1 MKKQRI
7 LLSRDVVMR
16 GMKMRRKGVKKDLD
30 EKIFLS
36 VFTFLIIFLLGLIL
50 PKSTNAGNEEKSQ
63 NYFYT
68 KAISNTLVS
77 INSKSSGQKDIN
89 SEIKYSVLSFLGI
102 DTSNPISIISKEVS
116 YFRGN
121 KIIANTNANNAS
133 NASNDIENIETVTP
147 FELGEKQITKIED
160 PNAVAKNLKQTLNK
174 LAPRVLIYHSH
185 TTEAYRTSDPSTSKT
200 NFDTDETRNVS
211 AVGDVIK
218 EELEKKYGISVIHDK
233 TLHNIQDYDESYK
246 KSGVTLDKY
255 LNAYGNFDIIID
267 LHRDGFAASNKRV
280 SKTKINGEDVAKF
293 MFVVTDKNPHYQEQK
308 KLIDSIIKISNKLYP
323 SLMEDRAITFNH
335 YGLGFYNQNRSDN
348 AMLIEVGSNNNNIDE
363 VKNTGKYLARIFAE
377 QLNGKSD

>member
-7 LLSRDVVMR
+7 LLSRDVVM
-16 GMKMRRKGVKKDLD
+16 GGIKMGRKGVKKDSND
-30 EKIFLS
+30 KMFLS
-36 VFTFLIIFLLGLIL
+36 VFTFLTIFLLGLIL
-50 PKSTNAGNEEKSQ
+50 PKSTNADNGEKSQ
-63 NYFYT
+63 NYFYI

-77 INSKSSGQKDIN
+77 INSKSSQEQDIN

-116 YFRGN
+116 YFRGD
-121 KIIANTNANNAS
+121 KIIANAN
-133 NASNDIENIETVTP
+133 NASNDIENIEAVTP

-160 PNAVAKNLKQTLNK
+160 PNAVAKITNPDLKQTLNK
-174 LAPRVLIYHSH
+174 LAPRILIYHSH
-185 TTEAYRTSDPSTSKT
+185 TTEAYRTSDPSTYKT
-200 NFDTDETRNVS
+200 DFDTNEARNVC

-233 TLHNIQDYDESYK
+233 TLHNLVEYGKSYE

-255 LNAYGNFDIIID
+255 LKAYGGFDIIID
-267 LHRDGFAASNKRV
+267 LHRDGFLASNTRV
-280 SKTKINGEDVAKF
+280 SKTKINGEDVAKV
-293 MFVVTDKNPHYQEQK
+293 MFVVTDKNPHYQKQK
-308 KLIDSIIKISNKLYP
+308 ELLDSIIKISNKLYP
-323 SLMEDRAITFNH
+323 DLMEDRPIKVNH
-335 YGLGFYNQNRSDN
+335 YGLNFYNQNRSDN
-348 AMLIEVGSNNNNIDE
+348 AMLIEVGSNNNTIGQ

>member
-1 MKKQRI
+1 
-7 LLSRDVVMR
+7 
-16 GMKMRRKGVKKDLD
+16 MRRKGVKKDSNGRM
-30 EKIFLS
+30 FLS

-50 PKSTNAGNEEKSQ
+50 PKSTNADNGEKSQ
-63 NYFYT
+63 NYFYI

-77 INSKSSGQKDIN
+77 INSKSNGKQDIN
-89 SEIKYSVLSFLGI
+89 SEIKYSILSFLGI

-116 YFRGN
+116 YFRIN
-121 KIIANTNANNAS
+121 KTISNAK
-133 NASNDIENIETVTP
+133 NASNDVVNIETVTP

-160 PNAVAKNLKQTLNK
+160 PNAVANNTDLKQTLNK

-185 TTEAYRTSDPSTSKT
+185 TTEAYRTSDPITSKT

-233 TLHNIQDYDESYK
+233 TIHNTRYDTSYK

-255 LNAYGNFDIIID
+255 LKEYGNFDIIID
-267 LHRDGFAASNKRV
+267 LHRDGFVASNTRV
-280 SKTKINGEDVAKF
+280 SKTKINGEDVAKV
-293 MFVVTDKNPHYQEQK
+293 MFVVTDKNPHYQKQK
-308 KLIDSIIKISNKLYP
+308 KLIDSIMKISNKLYP
-323 SLMEDRAITFNH
+323 DLMEDRAITFNH
-335 YGLGFYNQNRSDN
+335 YGIGFYNQNRSDN
-348 AMLIEVGSNNNNIDE
+348 AMLIEVGSNNNTIDE

>member
-1 MKKQRI
+1 
-7 LLSRDVVMR
+7 
-16 GMKMRRKGVKKDLD
+16 MKMRRKGVKKDSN
-30 EKIFLS
+30 ERMFLS

-50 PKSTNAGNEEKSQ
+50 PRSTNAVNEEKSQ
-63 NYFYT
+63 NYFYI

-77 INSKSSGQKDIN
+77 INSKSSGQQDIN

-121 KIIANTNANNAS
+121 KIIANANANANND
-133 NASNDIENIETVTP
+133 SNDIENIETVTP

-200 NFDTDETRNVS
+200 NFDTDETRNVC

-255 LNAYGNFDIIID
+255 LKAYGGFDIIID
-267 LHRDGFAASNKRV
+267 LHRDGFAASNRRV
-280 SKTKINGEDVAKF
+280 SKTKINGEDVAKY
-293 MFVVTDKNPHYQEQK
+293 MFVVTDKNPHYQKQK
-308 KLIDSIIKISNKLYP
+308 ELIDSIMKISNKLYP
-323 SLMEDRAITFNH
+323 GLMEDRTITFNH

-348 AMLIEVGSNNNNIDE
+348 AMLIEVGSNNNTIDE

>member
-1 MKKQRI
+1 
-7 LLSRDVVMR
+7 MR
-16 GMKMRRKGVKKDLD
+16 GMKMRRKGVKKDSNGRM
-30 EKIFLS
+30 FLS

-116 YFRGN
+116 YLN
-121 KIIANTNANNAS
+121 SDKIITNVN
-133 NASNDIENIETVTP
+133 NASNDIANIETVTP
-147 FELGEKQITKIED
+147 FELGEKQINKIAD
-160 PNAVAKNLKQTLNK
+160 PNAVANITNPDLKQTLNK

-185 TTEAYRTSDPSTSKT
+185 TTEAYRTSNPSTSKT
-200 NFDTDETRNVS
+200 NFDTDEKRNVC

-218 EELEKKYGISVIHDK
+218 SELEKKYGISVIHDK
-233 TLHNIQDYDESYK
+233 TLHNVQDYDESYK

-255 LNAYGNFDIIID
+255 LKAYGGFDIIID
-267 LHRDGFAASNKRV
+267 LHRDGFAASNTRV

-293 MFVVTDKNPHYQEQK
+293 MFVVTDKNPHYQKQK

-323 SLMEDRAITFNH
+323 ALMEDRAITFNH
-335 YGLGFYNQNRSDN
+335 YGIGFYNQNRSDN
-348 AMLIEVGSNNNNIDE
+348 AMLIEVGSNNNTIDE